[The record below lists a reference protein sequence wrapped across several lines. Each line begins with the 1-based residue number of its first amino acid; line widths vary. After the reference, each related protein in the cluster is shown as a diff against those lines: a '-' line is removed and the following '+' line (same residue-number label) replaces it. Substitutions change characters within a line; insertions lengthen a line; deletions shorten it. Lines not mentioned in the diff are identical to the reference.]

1 MEKNKTKTV
10 FFSEIPDS
18 IWKKIEPQITKRYSN
33 EVKEYYTRFG
43 EAYLRK
49 NRPDNDDFY
58 GFNACNQRLQLV
70 ILDFTD
76 GSFHCTAMKNESGFA
91 TIREDGTL
99 ICFNFVDL
107 HYDFLRDLFKMI
119 DFLAKKPEFTQFYD
133 YAYEL
138 TGGTITAN
146 VLMNYSNLFAAA
158 PIKNNLEGAKEL
170 EKKLCKKYVTPL
182 PAELH

>member
-1 MEKNKTKTV
+1 
-10 FFSEIPDS
+10 
-18 IWKKIEPQITKRYSN
+18 
-33 EVKEYYTRFG
+33 
-43 EAYLRK
+43 
-49 NRPDNDDFY
+49 
-58 GFNACNQRLQLV
+58 
-70 ILDFTD
+70 
-76 GSFHCTAMKNESGFA
+76 
-91 TIREDGTL
+91 
-99 ICFNFVDL
+99 
-107 HYDFLRDLFKMI
+107 MI